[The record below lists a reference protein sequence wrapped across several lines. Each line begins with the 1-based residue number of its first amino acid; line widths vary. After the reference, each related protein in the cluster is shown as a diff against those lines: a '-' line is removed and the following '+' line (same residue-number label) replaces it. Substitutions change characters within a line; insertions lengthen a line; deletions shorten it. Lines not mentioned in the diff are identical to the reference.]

1 MCSSDL
7 FCPNAKEKELRHL
20 YDYHKDLWERMLELQ
35 ALPNKVTEKFDR
47 KRTFAEIDEKFKS
60 DDAQM
65 TLYDLFDFP

>member
-1 MCSSDL
+1 M
-7 FCPNAKEKELRHL
+7 